1 MALPGP
7 EGNRRRSLFPRLF
20 PKAFTRAFTR
30 FFSRLLR
37 GLRERTTSGRQTA
50 RDQLLSSDLIFLSN
64 ASNGLS
70 LGVGPSALQE
80 RVDLLLELL
89 DRGLALDLLA
99 IDKEGRRRIDLQH
112 LAGILLVGGDLVEQ
126 RLIFQ

>member
-70 LGVGPSALQE
+70 LGSKARQLFRSG
-80 RVDLLLELL
+80 
-89 DRGLALDLLA
+89 
-99 IDKEGRRRIDLQH
+99 
-112 LAGILLVGGDLVEQ
+112 
-126 RLIFQ
+126 LIFFSNCSIEVSPLIFSPLTKKVGVES

>member
-70 LGVGPSALQE
+70 LECGSVVLAMVMLPLKARIMAVSAM
-80 RVDLLLELL
+80 RDKPAADLARSLF
-89 DRGLALDLLA
+89 
-99 IDKEGRRRIDLQH
+99 
-112 LAGILLVGGDLVEQ
+112 VS
-126 RLIFQ
+126 